1 VFRLSMPELPEVETT
16 RRGIEP
22 LVLGKQVEQVLIHNA
37 ALRWPIPSELD
48 AILPAQKVCSV
59 ERRSKYLL
67 MNFER
72 GTLIIHLGMTGHLR
86 VCRPGE
92 ERRKHDHV
100 EMLFSDH
107 TVLRFND
114 SRRFGAIFWTETNP
128 LLHERLVNLGPEPFE
143 EGFNP
148 TYLFQLSRKRK
159 VAVKPFIMDAR
170 VVVGVGNIYASEALF
185 RAGISP
191 VKPAGRLSRKAFAM
205 LVQSVQEVLSE
216 AIAAGGTTI
225 RDFMDTEGRPGYF
238 SQELRVYGRAGE
250 PCMVCG
256 DVISQTRLGQRSTFH
271 CRKCQK

>member
-1 VFRLSMPELPEVETT
+1 MPELPEVETT

-22 LVLGKQVEQVLIHNA
+22 LVLGKEVEQVLVHNA
-37 ALRWPIPSELD
+37 ALRWPIPSDLD

-86 VCRPGE
+86 VCRPGD

-100 EMLFSDH
+100 ELLFSDNS
-107 TVLRFND
+107 VLRFND
-114 SRRFGAIFWTETNP
+114 SRRFGAIFWTETDP
-128 LLHERLVNLGPEPFE
+128 LLHKRLVTLGPEPFSDL
-143 EGFNP
+143 FS
-148 TYLFQLSRKRK
+148 TDYLYRVSRGRK
-159 VAVKPFIMDAR
+159 IAVKPFIMDAH

-191 VKPAGRLSRKAFAM
+191 ARQAGRVSRSAFAM

-238 SQELRVYGRAGE
+238 KQELRVYGRAGE
-250 PCMVCG
+250 PCTVCG
-256 DVISQTRLGQRSTFH
+256 RAISQTRLGQRSTFH